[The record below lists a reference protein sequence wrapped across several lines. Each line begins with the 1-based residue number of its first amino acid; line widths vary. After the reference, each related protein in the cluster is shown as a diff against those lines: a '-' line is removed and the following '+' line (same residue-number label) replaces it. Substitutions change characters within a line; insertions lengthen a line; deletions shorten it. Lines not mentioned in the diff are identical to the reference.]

1 MRKPL
6 EKTYGLPFKHW
17 LIACAGVNLLFV
29 LAVFIFQNNL
39 PPQIPLLYGLAEGE
53 EQLVPRL
60 LLSLPNLIALIII
73 LLNIGLAFLN
83 NDLFIKKILVVASV
97 TATFLASITSLK
109 IFFLVSSF

>member
-6 EKTYGLPFKHW
+6 EKIVLPFRQW
-17 LIACAGVNLLFV
+17 IIACLAVNLVLI

-60 LLSLPNLIALIII
+60 LLTLPNLAALVITLINVGVALI
-73 LLNIGLAFLN
+73 N
-83 NDLFIKKILVVASV
+83 NDLFLKKILVVAAIA
-97 TATFLASITSLK
+97 ATLLASITSFK
-109 IFFLVSSF
+109 IFFLVGSF